1 MQDGSTMSAP
11 EMDMPAK
18 RSSWPTVLGV
28 LGIVLASLGLLGGF
42 CGLLGGLF
50 MSSLMDMMASS
61 MPEDQR
67 AELAASMP
75 MGGYMLVEGI
85 AGLAL
90 GLMLLVGS
98 IRLVKRR
105 ASCRSLLNTW
115 AMVSI
120 VYLVASTAYQITVV
134 MPEMHEK
141 MEALQQSMVESKH
154 QSESSEGET
163 ASTEHTYMETSEQQ
177 KMSQQLGG
185 YFGMGCGIVF
195 NLTFIIIMLVFL
207 NGGKYRA
214 EIESWD
220 EA

>member
-1 MQDGSTMSAP
+1 MQDGTTMSAP
-11 EMDMPAK
+11 EMDMPSK

-28 LGIVLASLGLLGGF
+28 IGIVLASLGLLGGF

-50 MSSLMDMMASS
+50 MSSFLDMMASS

-67 AELAASMP
+67 AELVASMP
-75 MGGYMLVEGI
+75 VGGYMLVEGI

-105 ASCRSLLNTW
+105 ASCRSMLNTW
-115 AMVSI
+115 ALVSI
-120 VYLVASTAYQITVV
+120 LYLIASTTYQITVV

-141 MEALQQSMVESKH
+141 MEALQQSMVESE
-154 QSESSEGET
+154 QDSSSTGET
-163 ASTEHTYMETSEQQ
+163 AGGDQPAKARTDQQRMSEQ
-177 KMSQQLGG
+177 MGSSI
-185 YFGMGCGIVF
+185 GMGCGIVF
-195 NLTFIIIMLVFL
+195 NLTWIIIMLVFM

>member
-1 MQDGSTMSAP
+1 MQDEVTMSAP
-11 EMDMPAK
+11 DMEMPSK
-18 RSSWPTVLGV
+18 RSSWPTVLGI

-50 MSSLMDMMASS
+50 MSSLLEMIASS

-67 AELAASMP
+67 AEMVASMP
-75 MGGYMLVEGI
+75 EGGYMLVEGI

-120 VYLVASTAYQITVV
+120 IYMIASSTYQITVV
-134 MPEMHEK
+134 FPQMHEK
-141 MEALQQSMVESKH
+141 MEAAQQAMVETQH
-154 QSESSEGET
+154 QSETSKGEAT
-163 ASTEHTYMETSEQQ
+163 STEHPYMETSEQQ
-177 KMSQQLGG
+177 KMSQQLG
-185 YFGMGCGIVF
+185 
-195 NLTFIIIMLVFL
+195 
-207 NGGKYRA
+207 
-214 EIESWD
+214 
-220 EA
+220 